1 MSKKSETSTSIE
13 KAPRLQK
20 ITSEQEI
27 TEYKLTSNDL
37 RVLYVHRPGTGVVT
51 SDIVYM
57 VGSRDEARG
66 ETGIAHMLE
75 HMLFKPT
82 TFDIERGDDS
92 AAMRFE
98 RETGINLNANT
109 WKDRTSYY
117 FSYPKE
123 HFDRALRIEAERMR
137 SVVLT
142 DTEFKPEQANV
153 LSEFDMYAGD
163 EQFSL
168 SVQMMASA
176 FHSHPYG
183 HETIGFREDIAA
195 YTTDKLK
202 AFYDTY
208 YAPNNATLI
217 IVGDVSE
224 REMKETVCRHFAT
237 FERSDVEKR
246 RTFITEPKQEGIRT
260 ARISRAATTNILGLG
275 FKHESFPS
283 IDWYKTMVAF
293 DLLAGSSDSILHKA
307 LVDTGLAAHID
318 TSLEPTRERNLAII
332 FITLSKKAKH
342 EVVQAKVGDL
352 LRSLSVQTITPYL
365 KKTLAK
371 VLTQEAI
378 SRENSLSYTADL
390 VEHASTGY
398 WQSFFESEKILR
410 SITPKMIHAHIAELI
425 ADENTT
431 IGYFVGTK

>member
-1 MSKKSETSTSIE
+1 MSKKSEPSTSIE

-202 AFYDTY
+202 AFYDTF
-208 YAPNNATLI
+208 YAPTNATLI
-217 IVGDVSE
+217 IFEDVSE
-224 REMKETVCRHFAT
+224 KEMK
-237 FERSDVEKR
+237 
-246 RTFITEPKQEGIRT
+246 
-260 ARISRAATTNILGLG
+260 
-275 FKHESFPS
+275 
-283 IDWYKTMVAF
+283 
-293 DLLAGSSDSILHKA
+293 
-307 LVDTGLAAHID
+307 
-318 TSLEPTRERNLAII
+318 
-332 FITLSKKAKH
+332 
-342 EVVQAKVGDL
+342 
-352 LRSLSVQTITPYL
+352 
-365 KKTLAK
+365 
-371 VLTQEAI
+371 
-378 SRENSLSYTADL
+378 
-390 VEHASTGY
+390 
-398 WQSFFESEKILR
+398 
-410 SITPKMIHAHIAELI
+410 
-425 ADENTT
+425 
-431 IGYFVGTK
+431 

>member
-1 MSKKSETSTSIE
+1 M
-13 KAPRLQK
+13 
-20 ITSEQEI
+20 
-27 TEYKLTSNDL
+27 
-37 RVLYVHRPGTGVVT
+37 
-51 SDIVYM
+51 
-57 VGSRDEARG
+57 
-66 ETGIAHMLE
+66 
-75 HMLFKPT
+75 
-82 TFDIERGDDS
+82 
-92 AAMRFE
+92 
-98 RETGINLNANT
+98 
-109 WKDRTSYY
+109 
-117 FSYPKE
+117 
-123 HFDRALRIEAERMR
+123 
-137 SVVLT
+137 
-142 DTEFKPEQANV
+142 
-153 LSEFDMYAGD
+153 
-163 EQFSL
+163 
-168 SVQMMASA
+168 
-176 FHSHPYG
+176 
-183 HETIGFREDIAA
+183 
-195 YTTDKLK
+195 
-202 AFYDTY
+202 
-208 YAPNNATLI
+208 
-217 IVGDVSE
+217 
-224 REMKETVCRHFAT
+224 CRHFAT

-246 RTFITEPKQEGIRT
+246 RAFITEPKQEGIRT